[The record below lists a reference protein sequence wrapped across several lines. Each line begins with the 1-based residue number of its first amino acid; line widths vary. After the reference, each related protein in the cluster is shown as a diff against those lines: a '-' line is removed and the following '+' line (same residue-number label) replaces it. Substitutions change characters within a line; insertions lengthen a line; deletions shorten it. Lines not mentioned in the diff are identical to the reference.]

1 MTTAHFLE
9 ISSSLMDGFD
19 ISLISI
25 LQKNQLANKERSLSS
40 SSSSSSPCFRQR
52 ERVTYFD
59 RCLPRDYFH
68 THKGLVKRLRSI
80 EKSGST
86 GIATRKLC
94 LEAFRSKDSFCITA
108 VRERK
113 DAGLYHANAWCTF
126 RPSRGNTR
134 KMNKSTASGRKGLA
148 TAGWH

>member
-40 SSSSSSPCFRQR
+40 SSSSSSPTVDK
-52 ERVTYFD
+52 ERGSHILIDVS
-59 RCLPRDYFH
+59 PRDYFH
-68 THKGLVKRLRSI
+68 THKGLVKLLRLI

-94 LEAFRSKDSFCITA
+94 LEAFRSKDSFCIRA

-113 DAGLYHANAWCTF
+113 DAGLYHTNASAHF
-126 RPSRGNTR
+126 
-134 KMNKSTASGRKGLA
+134 GLA
-148 TAGWH
+148 EATLAK